1 MNQEN
6 SSPVSLILDFWFGSL
21 DADGRADQQHTSSW
35 FKKDSDFDQEI
46 VRRFSGIYSELTKG
60 PRPEWA
66 AGPTGL
72 LAEII
77 VLDQFSRNMFRD
89 SPDMY
94 SFDDL
99 ALRSSFEFIAL
110 GLDEGAPL
118 AHRVFS
124 YMPLMHSERLIDQ
137 ERCVTLFSRFA
148 EELQGETAAI
158 IRGNVKYAIAHRD
171 IVARFGRFPH
181 RNALLGRTSTETEI
195 AFLSEPGSS
204 F

>member
-1 MNQEN
+1 MNQTDP
-6 SSPVSLILDFWFGSL
+6 SPVSLILDFWFGSL

-35 FKKDSDFDQEI
+35 FKKDPAFDQKI
-46 VRRFSGIYSELTKG
+46 VEHFSEIYSQLTTG
-60 PRPEWA
+60 SRPAWVTDPA
-66 AGPTGL
+66 GL
-72 LAEII
+72 LSAII

-89 SPDMY
+89 SPKMY

-99 ALRSSFEFIAL
+99 ALRYSFEFIAL

-118 AHRVFS
+118 AHRIFS

-148 EELQGETAAI
+148 DELQGEPASI

-181 RNALLGRTSTETEI
+181 RNALLGRTSTEAEI
-195 AFLSEPGSS
+195 TFLNEPGSS